1 MFLFLPFINVSTILL
16 SPLILSAPW
25 DCLRLFPSPHS
36 WPENP
41 TTTTTKPL
49 ASASSF
55 RPNANERRSVTTGP
69 RLFSSL
75 FPSKFWRGF
84 SGRRVW
90 NCGGGRTRKAESGG
104 KRKEGRKEGRALG
117 RTAALRKGGE
127 RRPPFPPSFQTFLA
141 GSDVGGGALSKRRR
155 SWEGERRFVQFHGR
169 RRRGKEEKALSLR
182 LCQGRPNSSS
192 FLWRRLRLNL
202 IGLLLPLLLT
212 RRKEKGGARLVFLL
226 RRFETIGAGEF
237 NGP

>member
-41 TTTTTKPL
+41 TTTTAKPL

-155 SWEGERRFVQFHGR
+155 SCIMAGRGRGDSSNSMGEEEGGKR
-169 RRRGKEEKALSLR
+169 RRPSLSVSAKVALTLR
-182 LCQGRPNSSS
+182 LSSGGGS
-192 FLWRRLRLNL
+192 D
-202 IGLLLPLLLT
+202 LT
-212 RRKEKGGARLVFLL
+212 
-226 RRFETIGAGEF
+226 
-237 NGP
+237 

>member
-1 MFLFLPFINVSTILL
+1 ME
-16 SPLILSAPW
+16 
-25 DCLRLFPSPHS
+25 LR
-36 WPENP
+36 
-41 TTTTTKPL
+41 
-49 ASASSF
+49 
-55 RPNANERRSVTTGP
+55 
-69 RLFSSL
+69 
-75 FPSKFWRGF
+75 RGKDKE
-84 SGRRVW
+84 SRVGR
-90 NCGGGRTRKAESGG
+90 E
-104 KRKEGRKEGRALG
+104 KEGRKEGR
-117 RTAALRKGGE
+117 KG
-127 RRPPFPPSFQTFLA
+127 L
-141 GSDVGGGALSKRRR
+141 GSDGGLEKRGGAKAPLPSLFSNFFGWLRRR
-155 SWEGERRFVQFHGR
+155 RRGPFQEEEELYNGGEGERRFVQFHGR

>member
-1 MFLFLPFINVSTILL
+1 MFLFLPFIIVSTILL
-16 SPLILSAPW
+16 SPPVLSAPW

-41 TTTTTKPL
+41 TTTRTKPL

-104 KRKEGRKEGRALG
+104 KRKEGRKGLGSDGGLEKRGGSEGPPSLPLFKLFWLAQ
-117 RTAALRKGGE
+117 TSAAG
-127 RRPPFPPSFQTFLA
+127 PFPR
-141 GSDVGGGALSKRRR
+141 GGGA
-155 SWEGERRFVQFHGR
+155 V
-169 RRRGKEEKALSLR
+169 
-182 LCQGRPNSSS
+182 
-192 FLWRRLRLNL
+192 
-202 IGLLLPLLLT
+202 
-212 RRKEKGGARLVFLL
+212 
-226 RRFETIGAGEF
+226 
-237 NGP
+237 